1 MKRLLGTILGTITD
15 TLSQPKATIGLWL
28 FAAIGAVALH
38 AGGIA
43 FAIGYSQSDASD
55 EELGAPAIEIGLELA
70 SPKLEPTDLPPGPE
84 AEASAASQAVM
95 EQKAEVEKTD
105 LPKAEATETE
115 DPDRLVSPDA
125 QEKPKENEPTKVTVQ
140 ATQSSESV
148 ASEATA
154 PPMVEDQPEATK
166 SVAPVQGT
174 GKSAQRIRATWQKQL
189 VAHIDRHKRYPS
201 GSARRS
207 VQIVLQFTLD
217 RTGHVLAVDVAKSS
231 GDAAFDAAAVSMMRR
246 SDPVP
251 PPPPLVADEGLSF
264 TMPIIF
270 RAKG

>member
-1 MKRLLGTILGTITD
+1 MRRLLATIID
-15 TLSQPKATIGLWL
+15 ALSQPKASVGLWL
-28 FAAIGAVALH
+28 CAAIGAVALH
-38 AGGIA
+38 AGGIV
-43 FAIGYSQSDASD
+43 FALGYAQSDASD

-84 AEASAASQAVM
+84 AEASAASQAMM
-95 EQKAEVEKTD
+95 EQKADAEKTD

-125 QEKPKENEPTKVTVQ
+125 QEKPKDEEPTKVAVQ

-154 PPMVEDQPEATK
+154 PPVVEDQPEAAK

-174 GKSAQRIRATWQKQL
+174 GKSAQRIRTTWQKKL
-189 VAHIDRHKRYPS
+189 VAHIDRHKRYPA
-201 GSARRS
+201 GGTRRN
-207 VQIVLQFTLD
+207 VVITLQFTLD
-217 RTGHVLAVDVAKSS
+217 RMGHVLSVDVAKGS

-264 TMPIIF
+264 TMPIVF
-270 RAKG
+270 RAKS

>member
-1 MKRLLGTILGTITD
+1 MNRLLGLMSD
-15 TLSQPKATIGLWL
+15 YVAHPRASIGLWL
-28 FAAIGAVALH
+28 CAAVGAVALH

-43 FAIGYSQSDASD
+43 YAVSYAQSETSD

-95 EQKAEVEKTD
+95 EQKAEAEKTD
-105 LPKAEATETE
+105 LPKDQPTETE
-115 DPDRLVSPDA
+115 DPDRVVSPDA
-125 QEKPKENEPTKVTVQ
+125 QEKPKEDEPTKVTVQ

-154 PPMVEDQPEATK
+154 PPTIENAPEATK

-207 VQIVLQFTLD
+207 VVITLQFTLD
-217 RTGHVLAVDVAKSS
+217 RVGHVLSVDVAKTS
-231 GDAAFDAAAVSMMRR
+231 GDAAFDAAAVAMMRR

-270 RAKG
+270 RAKS

>member
-1 MKRLLGTILGTITD
+1 
-15 TLSQPKATIGLWL
+15 
-28 FAAIGAVALH
+28 
-38 AGGIA
+38 
-43 FAIGYSQSDASD
+43 
-55 EELGAPAIEIGLELA
+55 
-70 SPKLEPTDLPPGPE
+70 
-84 AEASAASQAVM
+84 M

-125 QEKPKENEPTKVTVQ
+125 QEKPKDEEPTKVTVQ

-154 PPMVEDQPEATK
+154 PPTVEDQPEATK

-189 VAHIDRHKRYPS
+189 VAHIDRHKRYPA
-201 GSARRS
+201 GGARRS
-207 VQIVLQFTLD
+207 VTITLQFTLD
-217 RTGHVLAVDVAKSS
+217 RLGHVLAVDVAKGS
-231 GDAAFDAAAVSMMRR
+231 GDAAFDAAAIAMMRR

-251 PPPPLVADEGLSF
+251 APPPLVADEGLSF

-270 RAKG
+270 RAKS